1 MGIKP
6 VTTFARHEGGIAIW
20 VSGKL
25 VAVIDRD
32 KLPALIVEAA
42 GVLRYPG

>member
-1 MGIKP
+1 MGVKP
-6 VTTFARHEGGIAIW
+6 VTTFSRHEYGIAIW

-32 KLPALIVEAA
+32 KLPALILEAA

>member
-1 MGIKP
+1 MGP
-6 VTTFARHEGGIAIW
+6 VTTFSRHESGIGVW

-32 KLPALIVEAA
+32 KLPALILEAA